1 MADELGRFSAEL
13 EKADDFNE
21 ALHRLIKDAFTEHRR
36 IIFDGNGYDKA
47 WVLEA
52 EKRGL
57 ANLRNTAEAL
67 PTYIM
72 PKNIELLTRQG
83 VYTYE
88 EIMSRHDIHIEQY
101 CKVIHIE
108 AATLVDIV
116 QHGIINAVSE
126 YEAKLCDAIIAK
138 YSAIPGSTHQVET
151 SLVNALCI
159 LNDELLEKTVEL
171 KTAIETVSPSASPEE
186 LLDYY
191 HNQVEKKTEAVR
203 AVVDKL
209 ELLTAS
215 KYWPYPTFTELLFSV

>member
-1 MADELGRFSAEL
+1 
-13 EKADDFNE
+13 
-21 ALHRLIKDAFTEHRR
+21 
-36 IIFDGNGYDKA
+36 
-47 WVLEA
+47 
-52 EKRGL
+52 
-57 ANLRNTAEAL
+57 
-67 PTYIM
+67 M

-88 EIMSRHDIHIEQY
+88 EIMARHDIHIEKY

-116 QHGIINAVSE
+116 QHGIISAVSE
-126 YEAKLCDAIIAK
+126 YEGKLCSTIAAK
-138 YSAIPGSTHQVET
+138 FAAIPGATHHVET

-171 KTAIETVSPSASPEE
+171 KTAIETVNPNAKPEE

-191 HNQVEKKTEAVR
+191 HNSVEKKTDAVR
-203 AVVDKL
+203 AVIDKL
-209 ELLTAS
+209 ELLTAT